1 MSIYQTEYKNNWIRI
16 LSIAIIERWL
26 RDFSG
31 SKITPDIIAGL
42 ELSMASKL
50 KELPFLLGFSVRIF
64 SCITRIYCSL
74 RFRSVG
80 FRSIE
85 KRAEILDWLMNSD
98 NKFIESYRLFI
109 EKFTTLYLMEQLE
122 KIESSGQI

>member
-31 SKITPDIIAGL
+31 SKITPELIAGL
-42 ELSMASKL
+42 ELSMAIKL
-50 KELPFLLGFSVRIF
+50 KKLPIILAFFVSIF

-74 RFRSVG
+74 RFRSIG
-80 FRSIE
+80 FRASE
-85 KRAEILDWLMNSD
+85 ERTEISNWLMSSD
-98 NKFIESYRLFI
+98 NKLVENYRLFI
-109 EKFTTLYLMEQLE
+109 EKFTILYLMAQLE
-122 KIESSGQI
+122 NIESSGKN

>member
-31 SKITPDIIAGL
+31 NKITPDIMAGL

-50 KELPFLLGFSVRIF
+50 KELPFLLGFSVRTF

-74 RFRSVG
+74 RFRSIG
-80 FRSIE
+80 FRSSE
-85 KRAEILDWLMNSD
+85 KRAEMLDWLMNSD
-98 NKFIESYRLFI
+98 NKLIENYRLFI